1 MIDKYGSYISGFDS
15 AIDCGSG
22 WGRITENVLLK
33 RFTTV
38 DMLDPSATQL
48 DEARK
53 LFEGKVRNFYQIG
66 MQDFNL
72 KIKYD
77 CMWVQ
82 GVLMYLLDEDCL
94 NFLKKARDCLNER
107 KGDKSGLLFIKENV
121 VTLDDHFIIDKDD
134 NSIMRTE
141 PHFQELFERAGLEI
155 ITSFLHK

>member
-1 MIDKYGSYISGFDS
+1 M
-15 AIDCGSG
+15 
-22 WGRITENVLLK
+22 
-33 RFTTV
+33 
-38 DMLDPSATQL
+38 L

-94 NFLKKARDCLNER
+94 NFLKKARDCLAER
-107 KGDKSGLLFIKENV
+107 KCEKSGLLFIKENV
-121 VTLDDHFIIDKDD
+121 VTLDDHFIVDKND

>member
-1 MIDKYGSYISGFDS
+1 MIDKYGSNISGFNS

-38 DMLDPSATQL
+38 DMLDPSSTQL

-94 NFLKKARDCLNER
+94 NFLKKARDCLAER
-107 KGDKSGLLFIKENV
+107 KGEKSGLLFIKENV